1 MASEVNYI
9 RHLECVAENFV
20 EDERLTPWHISL
32 YYALFHSWNCAKF
45 QNPLSI
51 NRTEM
56 MQAAKIGSVNTYTK
70 ALKQL
75 HLWGYI
81 EYFPSRS
88 ALKGSIVHMLIFDT
102 SGDTTADTTA
112 DTSGEILLIQ
122 QVSPSINN
130 KKHYKPSKQK
140 SEKRYFSA
148 PLIAEIQSYFEEQ
161 NAPPEQANQFFDHF
175 TSNGWL
181 IGGKTKMKDWQAAA
195 RNWIR
200 RSTSFRTSS
209 VHPEQRRVEA
219 EKRAP
224 NNGTNYLHADQNTD
238 YSIPL

>member
-1 MASEVNYI
+1 MGSEVNYI
-9 RHLECVAENFV
+9 RHLEYVAENFT

-32 YYALFHSWNCAKF
+32 YYALFHSWNCSRF

-51 NRTEM
+51 NRREM

-70 ALKQL
+70 ALRQL
-75 HLWGYI
+75 HQWGYI

-102 SGDTTADTTA
+102 SDDTTA
-112 DTSGEILLIQ
+112 DTSTEIQLIQ
-122 QVSPSINN
+122 QVRPSTNDRNN
-130 KKHYKPSKQK
+130 KKQNKPTKEK
-140 SEKRYFSA
+140 SDKRNFSP
-148 PLIAEIQSYFEEQ
+148 PLIDEVQSYFEQQ
-161 NAPPEQANQFFDHF
+161 NAPPRQALQFFDHF

-200 RSTSFRTSS
+200 RSDHFTKLSNNTASTDTG
-209 VHPEQRRVEA
+209 A
-219 EKRAP
+219 ERSRS
-224 NNGTNYLHADQNTD
+224 TNYLHAEQDTD
-238 YSIPL
+238 YTIPL